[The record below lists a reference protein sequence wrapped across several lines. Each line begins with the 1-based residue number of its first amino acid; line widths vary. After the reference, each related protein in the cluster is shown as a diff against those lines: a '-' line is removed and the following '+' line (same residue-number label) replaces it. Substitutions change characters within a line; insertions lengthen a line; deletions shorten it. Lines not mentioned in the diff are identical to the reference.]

1 MNPQE
6 RSSNFTGRTIE
17 SGRNTAQLIACA
29 QMHKNYKSDPEKFWV
44 EEESSIIR
52 GLTERFDICA
62 HNENEI
68 VVPVHMNGLTDIPT
82 LLKALSMLNLNGEGP
97 TQLTFGMH
105 NNHGKFGAERDFSW
119 DIVEWLQHNGVP
131 LNIRELS
138 DPLLTG
144 PYISS
149 QFLLAINTAKN
160 ICASV
165 DADSIPPPDW
175 FKNLSKPLNDDE
187 VVISTG
193 QRVLVDG
200 PAYLNAAYK
209 GYYTLTTGKYI
220 AKSAGPNIL
229 RGGKFLGGQ
238 AAYRA
243 PVIREEV
250 DKILGIPLADL
261 MLSEMIQEQYGSES
275 VRFANAPVINIP
287 TKFRKVTSAED
298 LHQRILRF
306 SQTLLPENLARRI
319 KPKVTQDEK
328 MLEEIRII
336 YHYCPWA
343 RNIIESYRAAKH
355 ERNKYTTRDLA
366 EAFAHTAVNQ
376 GFTDNRHVKNYLDKD
391 GSILPSVDF
400 TNEILSYALKEIG
413 ICCLGQ
419 TLRDYVAG
427 NSSAASTA
435 SIQP

>member
-17 SGRNTAQLIACA
+17 SGRNTVQLIACA

-62 HNENEI
+62 HPENEI

-82 LLKALSMLNLNGEGP
+82 LLKAFSMLNLEGVGQ

-105 NNHGKFGAERDFSW
+105 NNRGGFGGVRDFSW
-119 DIVEWLQHNGVP
+119 DIAEWLQHNGVP
-131 LNIRELS
+131 LNICE
-138 DPLLTG
+138 
-144 PYISS
+144 
-149 QFLLAINTAKN
+149 
-160 ICASV
+160 SV

-391 GSILPSVDF
+391 GS
-400 TNEILSYALKEIG
+400 K
-413 ICCLGQ
+413 
-419 TLRDYVAG
+419 
-427 NSSAASTA
+427 
-435 SIQP
+435 